1 MLLAAMTTETVGM
14 ILIGGVVAIISLYLM
29 TFTDVMFGKHKRSA
43 KWDEFLHQRPMPPQ
57 D

>member
-1 MLLAAMTTETVGM
+1 MTTVTVGV

-29 TFTDVMFGKHKRSA
+29 IFTDVMFGKHKRSE
-43 KWDEFLHQRPMPPQ
+43 KWDEFLHQPPKPPQ